1 MRRTHE
7 PYDSDVPERVLPPD
21 LDLRLVRYFTA
32 VAEHQHFGR
41 AAEALYVA
49 QPYLS
54 RQIRRLEELLG
65 ARLFDRTPQG
75 ARLTEAG
82 TVFLPLA
89 TELLN
94 AAARAATQ
102 TRAAAAP
109 SHITVGYLTS
119 LIVTPA
125 VRELLSQRPDAAV
138 ETVHLKWNE
147 PRAAL
152 LNHRVDVA
160 IARLPFATEQLDVV
174 TLYEEPRVLLVARDH
189 RLAGRPY
196 LTLDDIA
203 DEPMPRWRD
212 PDWSAFW
219 RIDPRPDG
227 RPAPDGPVVDTLD
240 EKFDLIASGE
250 LVVIVAAGL
259 RASSLRPDLATV
271 PLRGVAPSAVVL
283 ASRSGDDN
291 PLVPAFRECALH
303 QMAPAVTAK
312 PTVSPPSRRNSKH
325 RSAAL

>member
-1 MRRTHE
+1 M
-7 PYDSDVPERVLPPD
+7 
-21 LDLRLVRYFTA
+21 
-32 VAEHQHFGR
+32 
-41 AAEALYVA
+41 
-49 QPYLS
+49 
-54 RQIRRLEELLG
+54 G

-82 TVFLPLA
+82 NVFLPLA
-89 TELLN
+89 KELLD
-94 AAARAATQ
+94 AAAFAT
-102 TRAAAAP
+102 TRTRTAAAS

-125 VRELLSQRPDAAV
+125 VRELLRRRPDAAV
-138 ETVHLKWNE
+138 QTVHLKWNE

-152 LNHRVDVA
+152 LDHRVDVA

-174 TLYEEPRVLLVARDH
+174 TLYEEPRVLLVAADH

-196 LTLDDIA
+196 VTLDDIA
-203 DEPMPRWRD
+203 DEPMPRWPD
-212 PDWSAFW
+212 PDWNAFW
-219 RIDPRPDG
+219 RIDPRPDD
-227 RPAPDGPVVDTLD
+227 RPAPDGPVVETLD
-240 EKFDLIASGE
+240 DKFDRIAGGE

-291 PLVPAFRECALH
+291 PLVSAFRECALD
-303 QMAPAVTAK
+303 QMAPANGEA
-312 PTVSPPSRRNSKH
+312 PVSSASRR
-325 RSAAL
+325 

>member
-1 MRRTHE
+1 MQRTHE
-7 PYDSDVPERVLPPD
+7 PYDSRVPDWALPPD
-21 LDLRLVRYFTA
+21 LDLRLVRYFTV
-32 VAEHQHFGR
+32 VAEYQHFGR

-54 RQIRRLEELLG
+54 RQIRSLEQLLG

-82 TVFLPLA
+82 DVFLPLA
-89 TELLN
+89 TELLD
-94 AAARAATQ
+94 AAARAATR
-102 TRAAAAP
+102 TRAAAEP

-125 VRELLSQRPDAAV
+125 VRELLRRRPDAAV
-138 ETVHLKWNE
+138 QTVHLKWNE

-152 LNHRVDVA
+152 LDHRVDVA

-174 TLYEEPRVLLVARDH
+174 TLYEEPRVLLVAQDH

-196 LTLDDIA
+196 VTLDDIA

-212 PDWSAFW
+212 PAWNAFW

-227 RPAPDGPVVDTLD
+227 RPAPDGPVVETLD
-240 EKFDLIASGE
+240 DKFDRIASGE

-283 ASRSGDDN
+283 ATRSGDDN
-291 PLVPAFRECALH
+291 PLVSAFRECALD
-303 QMAPAVTAK
+303 QMAPATGE
-312 PTVSPPSRRNSKH
+312 PPVSSASRR
-325 RSAAL
+325 

>member
-7 PYDSDVPERVLPPD
+7 PYDSDVPERALPPD
-21 LDLRLVRYFTA
+21 IDLRVVRYFTV
-32 VAEHQHFGR
+32 VAEYQHFGR

-54 RQIRRLEELLG
+54 RQIRSLEQLLG

-82 TVFLPLA
+82 AVLLPLA
-89 TELLN
+89 TELLDT
-94 AAARAATQ
+94 AARAATR
-102 TRAAAAP
+102 TRAAAEP

-125 VRELLSQRPDAAV
+125 VRELLRRRPDAAV
-138 ETVHLKWNE
+138 ETVHLQWNE

-152 LNHRVDVA
+152 LDHRVDVV

-174 TLYEEPRVLLVARDH
+174 TLYEEPRVLLVAQDH

-212 PDWSAFW
+212 PAWNAFW

-227 RPAPDGPVVDTLD
+227 RPAPDGPVVETLD
-240 EKFDLIASGE
+240 DKFDRIASGE

-271 PLRGVAPSAVVL
+271 PLRGVTPSPVVL
-283 ASRSGDDN
+283 ATRSGDDN
-291 PLVPAFRECALH
+291 PLVSIFRECALD
-303 QMAPAVTAK
+303 QMVPATDTPAV
-312 PTVSPPSRRNSKH
+312 S
-325 RSAAL
+325 SASS